1 MSKIFNNLI
10 GGEWVASAEVSRNI
24 NPSNNDDVIGEYSQ
38 ADATQVDAAVSAAK
52 AAAPA
57 WSLSTPQ
64 QRHDCLKK
72 ISDEILNR
80 RDELGQLL
88 AREEGKTLPEA
99 IGEVARAGQIFG
111 FFAGESLRLAGQ
123 SRPPVCT
130 TVDLHHRGGLR
141 GDRSR
146 AHQDL

>member
-57 WSLSTPQ
+57 WSLSRLKQGFDSPRERQ
-64 QRHDCLKK
+64 QT
-72 ISDEILNR
+72 
-80 RDELGQLL
+80 Q
-88 AREEGKTLPEA
+88 
-99 IGEVARAGQIFG
+99 V
-111 FFAGESLRLAGQ
+111 LR
-123 SRPPVCT
+123 
-130 TVDLHHRGGLR
+130 
-141 GDRSR
+141 
-146 AHQDL
+146 